1 MKQPGRRA
9 IVDIGSNSIRLVVFG
24 GSLRAPIPLFNEK
37 VMAGLGRGVVESG
50 NLAEPDIALAL
61 KGLARFAAL
70 IRLMKPS
77 DLRVVATAAV
87 RDAAN
92 GPDFLDKVRALG
104 LPVEVL
110 SGDDEALIAALGVV
124 STHPQADGLVADL
137 GGGSLE
143 LARVKDGVV
152 SDRLSLP
159 LGVMRVAVI
168 RAGGTGKL
176 RRLMRE
182 QLAAHGW
189 INQLAGSRLYLVGG
203 AWRVLARVHMHVTR
217 WPLGLIDNYSFPA
230 SDARSLKA
238 SVREFDPAQLLAI
251 RGVKQARVAQIDDAA
266 ALLAALV
273 ALIAPSEVVLSASGL
288 REGLLFQQLSAA
300 KRGGDPLIE
309 GLRHAIGAQL
319 QGPGQDQA
327 LLAWSDGA
335 FPDEPPTD
343 RRLRHAVCLIA
354 GTGWASSP
362 EFRALAGEDMAL
374 HGAWSG
380 VDHAERAVM
389 AMALHV
395 ALGGDP
401 GAPPDI
407 LFRLA
412 PAERLA
418 RARSWGHALRLAHRL
433 TGGSAR
439 ALSKMPLRLE
449 TADRL
454 ALCVPKSAVNLIDG
468 GVERSLARLGL
479 SLDRAVRLQVQS

>member
-1 MKQPGRRA
+1 MNQAGRRA

-24 GSLRAPIPLFNEK
+24 GSLRAPVPLFNEK
-37 VMAGLGRGVVESG
+37 VMAGLGRGVVENG
-50 NLAEPDIALAL
+50 RLANANMAMALS
-61 KGLARFAAL
+61 GLARFAAL
-70 IRLMKPS
+70 IRVMEPS

-92 GPDFLDKVRALG
+92 GAEFLEQVRDLG

-110 SGDDEALIAALGVV
+110 SGDEEALVAALGVV

-159 LGVMRVAVI
+159 LGVMRVASI

-176 RRLMRE
+176 RKAMRGH
-182 QLAAHGW
+182 LAQHGW
-189 INQLAGSRLYLVGG
+189 IKEMAETRLYLVGG

-217 WPLGLIDNYSFPA
+217 WPLALIDNYSFPA
-230 SDARSLKA
+230 SDARLLKA
-238 SVREFDPAQLLAI
+238 SVSEFDPAQLLAI

-273 ALIAPSEVVLSASGL
+273 ALIGPSEVILSASGL
-288 REGLLFQQLSAA
+288 REGLLFQRLSANM
-300 KRGGDPLIE
+300 RGGDPLIE

-319 QGPGQDQA
+319 QGPGQDEA
-327 LLAWSDGA
+327 LLAWGDGA
-335 FPDEPPTD
+335 FPDEPPAD

-401 GAPPDI
+401 DAAPEI

-412 PAERLA
+412 PLERLA
-418 RARSWGHALRLAHRL
+418 RAKSWGQALRLAHRL
-433 TGGSAR
+433 TGGSAKS
-439 ALSKMPLRLE
+439 LPHLPLRLE
-449 TADRL
+449 APDTLMLR
-454 ALCVPKSAVNLIDG
+454 VPKASAQLIDA

-479 SLDRAVRLQVQS
+479 SLGLDARLEV

>member
-1 MKQPGRRA
+1 VKQAGRRA
-9 IVDIGSNSIRLVVFG
+9 IVDIGSNSIRLVAFG
-24 GSLRAPIPLFNEK
+24 GSPRAPVPLFNEK
-37 VMAGLGRGVVESG
+37 VMAGLGRGVVENGS
-50 NLAEPDIALAL
+50 LAEADVALAL

-70 IRLMKPS
+70 IKMMEPS
-77 DLRVVATAAV
+77 ELRVVATAAV

-92 GPDFLDKVRALG
+92 GPDFLAKVRDLG

-110 SGDDEALIAALGVV
+110 SGDEEALVAALGVV

-143 LARVKDGVV
+143 LARVKNGQV
-152 SDRLSLP
+152 SERMSLP
-159 LGVMRVAVI
+159 LGVMRVATI
-168 RAGGTGKL
+168 RAGGTGRL
-176 RRLMRE
+176 RKFMRS
-182 QLAAHGW
+182 QLAEHGW
-189 INQLAGSRLYLVGG
+189 IKDMAGSPIYLVGG

-217 WPLGLIDNYSFPA
+217 WPLGLIDNYTFPA

-238 SVREFDPAQLLAI
+238 SVREFDPVQLLAI
-251 RGVKQARVAQIDDAA
+251 RGVKQARVSQIDDAA

-273 ALIAPSEVVLSASGL
+273 ALIEPSDVVLSASGL
-288 REGLLFQQLSAA
+288 REGLLFQRLSATM
-300 KRGGDPLIE
+300 RGGDPLIE

-319 QGPGQDQA
+319 QGPRQDEA
-327 LLAWSDGA
+327 LLKWSDGA
-335 FPDEPPTD
+335 FPDELPAE

-362 EFRALAGEDMAL
+362 EFRSLAGEDMAL

-401 GAPPDI
+401 DDPPNI
-407 LFRLA
+407 LYRLA
-412 PAERLA
+412 SDERLA
-418 RARSWGHALRLAHRL
+418 RAKSWGHALRLAHRL
-433 TGGSAR
+433 TGGSAKS
-439 ALSKMPLRLE
+439 LPQMPLSLE
-449 TADRL
+449 QPDGLVLR
-454 ALCVPKSAVNLIDG
+454 VPKSAVELIDS

-479 SLDRAVRLQVQS
+479 SLGRDARLEV

>member
-1 MKQPGRRA
+1 MNQTGRRA

-24 GSLRAPIPLFNEK
+24 GSLRAPVPLFNEK
-37 VMAGLGRGVVESG
+37 VMAGLGRGVVASG
-50 NLAEPDIALAL
+50 SLAEADMATALS
-61 KGLARFAAL
+61 GLARFAAL
-70 IRLMKPS
+70 IRLMEPS

-92 GPDFLDKVRALG
+92 GEEFLEQVRSLG

-110 SGDDEALIAALGVV
+110 SGDEEALVAALGVV

-143 LARVKDGVV
+143 LARVKDGLV

-159 LGVMRVAVI
+159 LGIMRVAAI

-176 RRLMRE
+176 RRLMRS
-182 QLAAHGW
+182 QLAEHGW
-189 INQLAGSRLYLVGG
+189 IKDMAEARLYLVGG

-217 WPLGLIDNYSFPA
+217 WPLTLIDNYSFPA
-230 SDARSLKA
+230 SDARLLKA
-238 SVREFDPAQLLAI
+238 SVREFDPVQLLAI

-273 ALIAPSEVVLSASGL
+273 ALIGPSDVVLSSSGL
-288 REGLLFQQLSAA
+288 REGLLFQQLSADL
-300 KRGGDPLIE
+300 RGGDPLIE

-319 QGPGQDQA
+319 QGPGQDEA

-335 FPDEPPTD
+335 FPDELPAD

-395 ALGGDP
+395 ALGG
-401 GAPPDI
+401 APDAAPEI

-412 PAERLA
+412 SLERLT
-418 RARSWGHALRLAHRL
+418 RAKSWGHALRLAHRL
-433 TGGSAR
+433 TGGSAKSLPQM
-439 ALSKMPLRLE
+439 ALRLE
-449 TADRL
+449 GAEAL
-454 ALCVPKSAVNLIDG
+454 ILCVPRSSAGLIDS

-479 SLDRAVRLQVQS
+479 SLGLAPRIEATG